1 MPRRARITLANVPH
15 HIIQRG
21 NNRGVC
27 FFTDDDYFQF
37 LEWLEKYSLESDSS
51 VHAYVLMTNH
61 IHLLVTPKTDD
72 GLAKLMKSLG
82 QRYVQY
88 INRKYRRTGTLWEG
102 RFKSCITREDNYVL
116 SCYRYIELNPV
127 RIKIGVGDKW
137 ESFTSVTASFLEF
150 LIKGAVIKGQSRIK
164 SELY

>member
-116 SCYRYIELNPV
+116 SIDTLN
-127 RIKIGVGDKW
+127 
-137 ESFTSVTASFLEF
+137 
-150 LIKGAVIKGQSRIK
+150 
-164 SELY
+164 